1 MGVRSRDN
9 QNFSDRS
16 GAYAPGSVDY
26 HILLGMGLRSRA
38 RSSANNPYV
47 RHHKV
52 CPSPNPHLKAI
63 LSTLSAYHLY
73 GKARNSGENSN
84 ETVHP
89 GGKFSRKKGTPF
101 EVLPFSNSYR
111 EFSDRRRR
119 PKFSVPFV
127 WITSARP
134 RVERK

>member
-26 HILLGMGLRSRA
+26 HILLGMGLRLRA

-52 CPSPNPHLKAI
+52 SPENFHRNFRTSDKRS
-63 LSTLSAYHLY
+63 LSHMEN
-73 GKARNSGENSN
+73 RNN
-84 ETVHP
+84 
-89 GGKFSRKKGTPF
+89 
-101 EVLPFSNSYR
+101 YR
-111 EFSDRRRR
+111 
-119 PKFSVPFV
+119 V
-127 WITSARP
+127 
-134 RVERK
+134 